1 MKKIIFLFVSTIFIS
16 LNLHAQMP
24 EKFNYQGIARS
35 TNGDAMANQ
44 NLGLKISIMNGGTAV
59 YVETHTVTTNNFGL
73 YNLAIGGGTTV
84 SGAMNS
90 VDWSTGNKFIKVQID
105 PNGGSSYATLGITEL
120 LSVPYAMYSASSGS
134 GGGGGSPTGNAGG
147 DLTGTYPN
155 PQIANNAIN
164 SLKLEDGAVTSV
176 KIDDMG
182 ATSGQVLKYDGTNW
196 LPGNDDGGST
206 GTIYTPGNGINIS
219 GADEISA
226 VLGTQIQTNELEDAV
241 VTEAKIADNAVTSVK
256 IDDMG
261 ATNGQF
267 LKWNGTNWVPDNI
280 TGGSGDNWGSQTT
293 ETTNRLIG
301 DGTSANP
308 LDLAPQ
314 GATNGQVLKWNGT
327 NWEPANDE
335 TATGGSGDDWG
346 TQVTETNATLEG
358 DGTTANLLGVA
369 DNAITTNKL
378 NNAAVTG
385 EKINQ
390 MGAANGQILKWN
402 GTTWAAANDE
412 TGSGSGTGDDW
423 GTQTVEAN
431 ATLNGE
437 GTAANPLGI
446 ADNAIATIKLQDA
459 AVKTDKIDDEAIT
472 GGKINQMSATNG
484 QVLKWNGTTWEPAND
499 ETATGGSG
507 DNWGTQTV
515 EVDATL
521 NGDGTTANPL
531 GVADGAITSEKINA
545 MGATNGQ
552 VLKFD
557 GTNWVPD
564 TDETGSAG
572 TIYTAGNGISISG
585 SDEISADLG
594 TDIETSELQDASVTE
609 AKITDNA
616 ITTTKINDAAIT
628 SEKIDAMGA
637 TNGQVLTFNGTNW
650 TPDNITGGSGDN
662 WGSQVAETDAT
673 LTGDGT
679 TGNELGLAQNGA
691 TDGQILQ
698 WDDTNANWIP
708 TDPTAGADA
717 FFEAD
722 ADKINYTDTGNFD
735 KDFLVNTEEID
746 YPTGS
751 TDIKNKLMFVPSKE
765 GALRVGRIS
774 NENWNLSNIGNSS
787 VAFGSNTE
795 ASGTNSFAA
804 GVVSKATGLYSTA
817 LGYHTKASGWYST
830 ATGKFAEASGWGS
843 TAMGQNTKALSFA
856 ETVVGTYNTEYIPAD
871 IDSFDDTDRQFTV
884 GIGDATNNRV
894 DGFMVMKSGLV
905 TAPELSNTLID
916 SDQQALVTKQYL
928 DDNIP
933 ANGWSLQGNTGNA
946 SNFIGTINEE
956 ALRFKQDNENAGFIK
971 DTNTAFGKQPLS
983 ETSTG
988 ISNTAIG
995 FEVLHSNTSG
1005 NNNTAIGSGAMYFNT
1020 NGSNNTASGFEAL
1033 LSNTG
1038 NQNTASG
1045 VNALKNNIGGSY
1057 NTAFGYN
1064 ALTIN
1069 NSGSYNTG
1077 IGHNASVGYNN
1088 LNNATAIGADAV
1100 VLQDNSLILGSISGL
1115 NNATVNTKI
1124 GIGTASPNERLH
1136 VVGNE
1141 LLEGQLTIKES
1152 STDYSK
1158 IYLKNESTSGRWTMA
1173 GYPGTN
1179 AATSLF
1185 NFYFNNGT
1193 SGRDVLQ
1200 ISGQG
1205 KVGIN
1210 TSPTSTS
1217 AYDGMLSIKNNNDT
1231 TIGLTLQN
1239 SSSSSKWG
1247 ITHGGN
1253 LFLFFNDETRGYFGA
1268 TNGSYN
1274 TYSDR
1279 RLKDNI
1285 TSTQPLLNKVKNIKI
1300 MNYTFKT
1307 DKTNQQQIGYIAQNL
1322 RKQFPEFVNNPSV
1335 NNKRENYYA
1344 VNYAGMSA
1352 VAIKAIQEQ
1361 QEIIETQA
1369 EELKEVRAQLSDLEA
1384 RLLKLEKQ

>member
-134 GGGGGSPTGNAGG
+134 GGGGGGSPTGNAGG

-155 PQIANNAIN
+155 PQIANNTIN

-206 GTIYTPGNGINIS
+206 GTIYTAGNGINIS

-293 ETTNRLIG
+293 EITNRLIG

-327 NWEPANDE
+327 TWGPANDE

-346 TQVTETNATLEG
+346 TQ
-358 DGTTANLLGVA
+358 
-369 DNAITTNKL
+369 
-378 NNAAVTG
+378 
-385 EKINQ
+385 
-390 MGAANGQILKWN
+390 
-402 GTTWAAANDE
+402 
-412 TGSGSGTGDDW
+412 
-423 GTQTVEAN
+423 TVEA
-431 ATLNGE
+431 
-437 GTAANPLGI
+437 
-446 ADNAIATIKLQDA
+446 
-459 AVKTDKIDDEAIT
+459 
-472 GGKINQMSATNG
+472 
-484 QVLKWNGTTWEPAND
+484 
-499 ETATGGSG
+499 
-507 DNWGTQTV
+507 
-515 EVDATL
+515 DATL

-531 GVADGAITSEKINA
+531 GVADGGITSEKIDA

-609 AKITDNA
+609 AKIADNA

-628 SEKIDAMGA
+628 AEKINAMGA

-698 WDDTNANWIP
+698 WDDTNANWTP

-722 ADKINYTDTGNFD
+722 ADKINYTNISDFD
-735 KDFLVNTEEID
+735 KDFLVNTDEID

-795 ASGTNSFAA
+795 ASGKNSFAA

-856 ETVVGTYNTEYIPAD
+856 ETVVGTYNTEYTPAD

-905 TAPELSNTLID
+905 TAPELTNTLID
-916 SDQQALVTKQYL
+916 SEQQALITKQYL
-928 DDNIP
+928 DDNGGVFTADADKISYTETTDFGK
-933 ANGWSLQGNTGNA
+933 AFLVNTNQINHNSGWEYKMMFLPSMDGAFRVGKIEDDSWDLDNVGPRSVAFGSYTEASGAASTAMGSNTIA
-946 SNFIGTINEE
+946 SNLFSTAMGNYTKAEGYISTAIGNNTRALGPQSTAMGSYTKASGDYSTAMGYETKALGNRSTAMGWKTEAIDTAATAMGHKTKASGYSSTAMGYYAQALGNHSTAMGLLTTASGYGSTAMGDYTQASGNISTAMGSFNVASGNNSTAMGNSTQASGNSSAAMGYGTVASGIRSTAMGTVTVASGDFSTAMGYGTVASGSASTAMGRSSKATGDYSTVIGSYVNVTQEGAMYLADHNRSYGTIDTRVTANRFYARFDNGYYLYTDGLADIGIYMQHGDNSWSTISDKNKKENIKLAKGNYFIESIKKMPLGSWNYIGQDKKKYRHWGPMAQDFHKYFGEDGIGTI
-956 ALRFKQDNENAGFIK
+956 G
-971 DTNTAFGKQPLS
+971 
-983 ETSTG
+983 
-988 ISNTAIG
+988 
-995 FEVLHSNTSG
+995 
-1005 NNNTAIGSGAMYFNT
+1005 
-1020 NGSNNTASGFEAL
+1020 
-1033 LSNTG
+1033 
-1038 NQNTASG
+1038 
-1045 VNALKNNIGGSY
+1045 
-1057 NTAFGYN
+1057 
-1064 ALTIN
+1064 
-1069 NSGSYNTG
+1069 
-1077 IGHNASVGYNN
+1077 
-1088 LNNATAIGADAV
+1088 
-1100 VLQDNSLILGSISGL
+1100 
-1115 NNATVNTKI
+1115 
-1124 GIGTASPNERLH
+1124 
-1136 VVGNE
+1136 
-1141 LLEGQLTIKES
+1141 
-1152 STDYSK
+1152 
-1158 IYLKNESTSGRWTMA
+1158 
-1173 GYPGTN
+1173 
-1179 AATSLF
+1179 
-1185 NFYFNNGT
+1185 
-1193 SGRDVLQ
+1193 
-1200 ISGQG
+1200 
-1205 KVGIN
+1205 
-1210 TSPTSTS
+1210 
-1217 AYDGMLSIKNNNDT
+1217 NDT
-1231 TIGLTLQN
+1231 TIASADIDGVMM
-1239 SSSSSKWG
+1239 
-1247 ITHGGN
+1247 I
-1253 LFLFFNDETRGYFGA
+1253 A
-1268 TNGSYN
+1268 
-1274 TYSDR
+1274 
-1279 RLKDNI
+1279 I
-1285 TSTQPLLNKVKNIKI
+1285 
-1300 MNYTFKT
+1300 
-1307 DKTNQQQIGYIAQNL
+1307 QQLG
-1322 RKQFPEFVNNPSV
+1322 
-1335 NNKRENYYA
+1335 RENDSLKNKIA
-1344 VNYAGMSA
+1344 KLKKEM
-1352 VAIKAIQEQ
+1352 KQ
-1361 QEIIETQA
+1361 QEMF
-1369 EELKEVRAQLSDLEA
+1369 LEA
-1384 RLLKLEKQ
+1384 KVDNLHKAKGKMEERLSKIEALIERRNRDKKYVKR